1 MQGQAM
7 PDHEA
12 GGDGAPDLSA
22 LDLLPEAVVIVRA
35 GDRHVLHWNDR
46 ARGLLAVDDE
56 AVGEP
61 FHKVVPL
68 VDDAGN
74 ACGEGLIPPG
84 RAERLAERM
93 LRVVLPDGRKRPV
106 SMAGRFSDDRIVLT
120 FRSAG
125 RRERVDAARSDLVAT
140 VSHEIRSP
148 LTSVKGFTRTLLL
161 KWERFS
167 DEQKRTMLETV
178 NEDAD
183 RVTRLLR
190 ELLDVSRIDA
200 GRVQL
205 HKQRVDVGAIAH
217 GIVDKANHRPEGAG
231 RDIDVTVEADTPS
244 IHADPDKV
252 EQIITNL
259 VENALKYAPES
270 RIEVRV
276 APRRDGVHVEVSDSG
291 PGIPTDQVRRVF
303 EKFGRG
309 RDQRRAGT
317 GLGLYITRGLAQA
330 MGGDVTCRS
339 EVGAGSTFHVQLPI
353 GGLDFD
359 PDA

>member
-1 MQGQAM
+1 MQERTDRA
-7 PDHEA
+7 
-12 GGDGAPDLSA
+12 APDLGA
-22 LDLLPEAVVIVRA
+22 FDLLPEAVVVVREP
-35 GDRHVLHWNDR
+35 DRVITHVNER
-46 ARGLLAVDDE
+46 AVGLLAVDLG

-61 FHKVVPL
+61 FHKAVPL

-74 ACGEGLIPPG
+74 ACGAALIPAGLPG
-84 RAERLAERM
+84 GRVSERV

-106 SMAGRFSDDRIVLT
+106 SMSGRHVHGATVLT

-148 LTSVKGFTRTLLL
+148 LTSVKGFTRTMLL
-161 KWERFS
+161 KWDRFS
-167 DEQKRTMLETV
+167 DEQKRTMLETI

-183 RVTRLLR
+183 RVTRLLK

-205 HKQRVDVGAIAH
+205 HRQRVDVAGIAR
-217 GIVDKANHRPEGAG
+217 GVADKVEHRPEGTG
-231 RDIDVTVEADTPS
+231 RDVVVTVADGVAAHLRRPRQGR
-244 IHADPDKV
+244 ADHHQPGR
-252 EQIITNL
+252 ERAQ
-259 VENALKYAPES
+259 
-270 RIEVRV
+270 VRPRQRG
-276 APRRDGVHVEVSDSG
+276 PRRSSRHAGTRTASRSRSPTTG
-291 PGIPTDQVRRVF
+291 PASPATRTRRIF

-330 MGGDVTCRS
+330 MGGDVTCVS
-339 EVGAGSTFHVQLPI
+339 TLGEGATFHVRLPA
-353 GGLDFD
+353 GSLGMDTE
-359 PDA
+359 